1 MTNNVERCK
10 MFVESQETK
19 ELYMTN
25 TEMLER
31 KISDSGLSVT
41 ELSIAVGISEN
52 ALARKIRGED
62 EFFVSEL
69 WTVGEVLEL
78 DAAEMQEIFLQAL

>member
-1 MTNNVERCK
+1 

-78 DAAEMQEIFLQAL
+78 DAAEMQEIFLRAL

>member
-10 MFVESQETK
+10 ILVESQETK

-31 KISDSGLSVT
+31 KISDSGLSVA
-41 ELSIAVGISEN
+41 ELAIAVGISEN
-52 ALARKIRGED
+52 ALVRKIRGED

-69 WTVGEVLEL
+69 WTVGKMLEL
-78 DAAEMQEIFLQAL
+78 DAAEMQEIFLQHL